1 MRFPS
6 ERMKGVEKT
15 LIRRVFDEADASCIN
30 LGLGELA
37 FPTPRAILD
46 RVGRDIGTWPLGYTT
61 NAGLPELRG
70 LIAARS
76 GPGVTAEQVCVTI
89 GAEEAIFAVLLI
101 LVNPGDEVL
110 VPDPGFPAYA
120 TIVRLAGGSPVAY
133 PLRPEER
140 FAIRAENV
148 APRVTSRTRLIIVK
162 SPHNPTGAVASEAEL
177 RALAD
182 LCRAEDLT
190 AISDEVYREIVYDGP
205 AGSLSRYHDRTVVVD
220 SLSKAYSM
228 TGWRL
233 GWCVAPPELARL
245 VVTFNQLA
253 ISCPPAVCQRAAL
266 LALGGVADEEKAANL
281 RELGARR
288 ALAARRLEEETGFPV
303 VLPRG
308 AFYLYPDISSKLGP
322 GRTSLDVALDL
333 IKREKVIT
341 IPGLAFG
348 RGTEG
353 FLRVSFAAEPAAIE
367 EGIRRLGRFFG
378 RA

>member
-1 MRFPS
+1 
-6 ERMKGVEKT
+6 
-15 LIRRVFDEADASCIN
+15 
-30 LGLGELA
+30 
-37 FPTPRAILD
+37 
-46 RVGRDIGTWPLGYTT
+46 
-61 NAGLPELRG
+61 
-70 LIAARS
+70 
-76 GPGVTAEQVCVTI
+76 
-89 GAEEAIFAVLLI
+89 VLLI

-148 APRVTSRTRLIIVK
+148 APRVTSRTRLIIVN

>member
-6 ERMKGVEKT
+6 ERMRGIEKT
-15 LIRRVFDEADASCIN
+15 LIRRVFEQADASCLN

-46 RVGRDIGTWPLGYTT
+46 RLSWDVGTWPLGYTA
-61 NAGLPELRG
+61 NAGLPELRK

-76 GPGVTAEQVCVTI
+76 GPGIGPENVCVTI
-89 GAEEAIFAVLLI
+89 GAEEAIFALLMV
-101 LVNPGDEVL
+101 LVNAGDEVL

-120 TIVRLAGGSPVAY
+120 TIVRMAGGTPVAY

-140 FAIRAENV
+140 FAIKGQAIASRIT
-148 APRVTSRTRLIIVK
+148 PRTRLIIVN

-177 RALAD
+177 GDLAE
-182 LCRAEDLT
+182 LCRKHDLT
-190 AISDEVYREIVYDGP
+190 AISDEVYREIVFEGP
-205 AGSLSRYHDRTVVVD
+205 AASLAAQYDRTIVVD
-220 SLSKAYSM
+220 SLSKTYSM

-233 GWCVAPPELARL
+233 GWCVGPAELIKL
-245 VVTFNQLA
+245 VETFNQLA

-266 LALGGVADEEKAANL
+266 LALGGIADEEKSRNV

-288 ALAARRLEEETGFPV
+288 DLAFRRLEEATGFPLV
-303 VLPRG
+303 PPRG
-308 AFYLYPDISSKLGP
+308 AFYLYADISSRLGA

-333 IKREKVIT
+333 IKKEKVIA

-348 RGTEG
+348 GETAG
-353 FLRVSFAAEPAAIE
+353 FLRISFAAEPAVLE
-367 EGIRRLGRFFG
+367 EGLGRLGRYF
-378 RA
+378 RRS